1 MLGLQHDT
9 LWLLRFADKTLDELR
24 EHLIA
29 LIYSTRLQESG
40 IHQTPADFASSSKEG
55 LVCSSRVLGLLVL

>member
-1 MLGLQHDT
+1 VIVGT
-9 LWLLRFADKTLDELR
+9 RFAEKTLEELR

-55 LVCSSRVLGLLVL
+55 LVGLSQGVDCLVGSDLLI